1 MRIKESGYKTH
12 CWKEVDWKYS
22 ASAQILYI
30 YIRVSNAIVRIAGS
44 GYETYYRQEV
54 DWKYSIS
61 VQILYT
67 LWSVMWDKQGD
78 MKLIIGRK

>member
-1 MRIKESGYKTH
+1 MRITE
-12 CWKEVDWKYS
+12 C
-22 ASAQILYI
+22 
-30 YIRVSNAIVRIAGS
+30 

-67 LWSVMWDKQGD
+67 LWSVMLFWDKKD
-78 MKLIIGRK
+78 AMKLIIDRK